1 MTVKIKE
8 LKLKGE
14 VTVKW
19 LAEDN
24 ELPLRDISIC
34 KKVEEY
40 LNNEAARELN
50 KRHSVAIKA
59 ILTKTNTL

>member
-1 MTVKIKE
+1 VKIKE
-8 LKLKGE
+8 LKGE
-14 VTVKW
+14 ITVKW

-34 KKVEEY
+34 KKVEEF

-59 ILTKTNTL
+59 HFNKNKYII